1 MRLRHALGA
10 VAFGSILGLYRNIV
24 SRAARLAAEPALP
37 TPAPVTTQRIE
48 ALLFTMDA
56 MGAYAANAGR
66 GGPSGEIAIR
76 ESLVAALA
84 DLGADVRVATSD
96 RDFERACRP
105 TRCDYAFL
113 VLDAWTWAAPGWKP
127 KPMLVGREDRV
138 FLLDFFGAA
147 GPRDGG
153 IDVPPERI
161 LTAFPT
167 HPGNTFLGYALPDG
181 PAPRPDATP
190 QRKRRQGVIWGKE
203 AKHYRGREAALL
215 AVAEVA
221 TLHSTLPRPPSPKLR
236 GADIVWHGHLEK
248 PEWRRLLRESKFLL
262 GLGDPLLGPSAVDA
276 VAAGCA
282 YIDPV
287 YAAAK
292 QGVYWSQHPFLR
304 TAPPPYYCAAALDD
318 PKQFAACARNAS
330 DGADLPPF
338 LPPELTRAAHRR
350 RVAAI
355 FAPFLDAH

>member
-1 MRLRHALGA
+1 MTRENSPHHVPSRVHSDVPGLDDRLGLGVEYLLEVVQHLGA
-10 VAFGSILGLYRNIV
+10 
-24 SRAARLAAEPALP
+24 
-37 TPAPVTTQRIE
+37 
-48 ALLFTMDA
+48 
-56 MGAYAANAGR
+56 
-66 GGPSGEIAIR
+66 
-76 ESLVAALA
+76 
-84 DLGADVRVATSD
+84 
-96 RDFERACRP
+96 
-105 TRCDYAFL
+105 
-113 VLDAWTWAAPGWKP
+113 
-127 KPMLVGREDRV
+127 
-138 FLLDFFGAA
+138 
-147 GPRDGG
+147 
-153 IDVPPERI
+153 
-161 LTAFPT
+161 
-167 HPGNTFLGYALPDG
+167 
-181 PAPRPDATP
+181 P
-190 QRKRRQGVIWGKE
+190 Q
-203 AKHYRGREAALL
+203 
-215 AVAEVA
+215 
-221 TLHSTLPRPPSPKLR
+221 P
-236 GADIVWHGHLEK
+236 
-248 PEWRRLLRESKFLL
+248 WRRLLRESKFLL